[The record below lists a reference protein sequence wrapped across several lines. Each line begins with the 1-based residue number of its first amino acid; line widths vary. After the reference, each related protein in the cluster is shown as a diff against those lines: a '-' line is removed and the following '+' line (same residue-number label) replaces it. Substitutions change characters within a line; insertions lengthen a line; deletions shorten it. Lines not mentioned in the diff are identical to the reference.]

1 MLDGKRGNALTMRLV
16 HHNCISTWGMF
27 VCEIF
32 HFLVLFSFFVMLR
45 VDESCDMYS
54 VPYWGS
60 GITDNNDKSRM
71 TKLNIQTKLGKLN
84 FLIIQF
90 GWDKH

>member
-1 MLDGKRGNALTMRLV
+1 MGN
-16 HHNCISTWGMF
+16 
-27 VCEIF
+27 VCVYF
-32 HFLVLFSFFVMLR
+32 LLVLIRR
-45 VDESCDMYS
+45 VDIY
-54 VPYWGS
+54 VWG